1 VKDRSRFNVQKF
13 KVRWESSRFNVQKNS
28 NVKKHVLAG
37 ESATFRWTFE
47 AASDTLNIEL
57 LNLERAAVYE

>member
-13 KVRWESSRFNVQKNS
+13 KVRWESSRFNVQKIPT
-28 NVKKHVLAG
+28 KKHVLAG
-37 ESATFRWTFE
+37 ESATFKWTFE
-47 AASDTLNIEL
+47 EASDTLNIEL